1 MFLLRKARPL
11 STLKDTDQP
20 QPATSPKPQQRFKWR
35 KWGVIT
41 LLLLGSSGIGL
52 RLLRANTPNQTA
64 AASFTQPLERKTI
77 PVRITSNGTITAA
90 RSINLSPKSAG
101 VIRTLFVNEG
111 DRVRQGQVI
120 AIMDDAN
127 LRGQFIQMQGQLA
140 QQEANL
146 QRLLAGNR
154 SEDIAKAAAQLEE
167 AKANLQQLKTGNRS
181 QEIAQARARLQ
192 QAQSTLKLRQAAWQR
207 HQKLYAEGA
216 IAQQTLDEKRMER
229 DVAQNQVLEAEQ
241 SLALQRAGTR
251 SEQIVQAEARVRQQ
265 AEALAL
271 LRAGSRPEDIAQA
284 RAQVLAAKGQLQTIQ
299 AQLNDTQVRAPFDGV
314 ITQIFAN
321 EGSFVSPSMAGGGG
335 ISAQSSSILTLSSN
349 HLQVLVNLS
358 EAQIAKVRL
367 GQSVNF
373 SVDAFPGR
381 LFSGRV
387 ERIAPQAT
395 VAQNVTSFEVRVGI
409 PPTQTPAANPNTNA
423 NSSTETTQLKPGMN
437 VETQF
442 QIGQLANAILVPN
455 AAVVRQG
462 EGEGVYV
469 LEQQRGLFGNRQQ
482 SVFRPIQTGI
492 TVGSQTEVKSGLNGN
507 EQILISPPTNPES
520 PSGFSLPRPPRAS

>member
-1 MFLLRKARPL
+1 
-11 STLKDTDQP
+11 
-20 QPATSPKPQQRFKWR
+20 
-35 KWGVIT
+35 
-41 LLLLGSSGIGL
+41 
-52 RLLRANTPNQTA
+52 
-64 AASFTQPLERKTI
+64 
-77 PVRITSNGTITAA
+77 
-90 RSINLSPKSAG
+90 
-101 VIRTLFVNEG
+101 
-111 DRVRQGQVI
+111 
-120 AIMDDAN
+120 MDDVN
-127 LRGQFIQMQGQLA
+127 LRGQFMQMQGQLV

-154 SEDIAKAAAQLEE
+154 SEDIARAAAQLEE
-167 AKANLQQLKTGNRS
+167 AKANLQQLRTGNRS
-181 QEIAQARARLQ
+181 QDIAQARARLQ

-207 HQKLYAEGA
+207 HQQLYAEGA

-241 SLALQRAGTR
+241 GLALQRAGTR
-251 SEQIVQAEARVRQQ
+251 PEQVAQAEAKVKQQ

-284 RAQVLAAKGQLQTIQ
+284 RAQVMAARGQLQTIQ
-299 AQLNDTQVRAPFDGV
+299 AQLNDTNVRAPFDGI

-335 ISAQSSSILTLSSN
+335 LSAQSSSILTLASN

-367 GQSVNF
+367 GQPVNF
-373 SVDAFPGR
+373 TVDAFPGQS
-381 LFSGRV
+381 FSGRV

-409 PPTQTPAANPNTNA
+409 PPANPTA
-423 NSSTETTQLKPGMN
+423 ALKPGMN

-442 QIGQLANAILVPN
+442 QVGQLENAILVPN
-455 AAVVRQG
+455 AAVVRQA
-462 EGEGVYV
+462 ETEGVYV
-469 LEQQRGLFGNRQQ
+469 LEQERGLFGTRRQP
-482 SVFRPIQTGI
+482 VFRPIQTGI
-492 TVGSQTEVKSGLNGN
+492 TVGSQTEVKSGLQGN
-507 EQILISPPTNPES
+507 EQILISPPTNPAT